1 MSTLW
6 FKFMQFWYLLASF
19 ITRPLQQRVKRR
31 PNLCVPH
38 IRSQDE
44 YEKYRD
50 IARQSSSSHTPWNYY
65 STFKE
70 WIDIAIVIGIW
81 EEDNYI
87 WWNTVLDMKK
97 CNAVKFYGA
106 PWRIQFSLLRLHV
119 INSIRERIT
128 GKYFDE
134 NI

>member
-31 PNLCVPH
+31 PNLCVPY
-38 IRSQDE
+38 IRSHEE

-106 PWRIQFSLLRLHV
+106 SWRIQFSLLRRHV
-119 INSIRERIT
+119 INSMRERIT
-128 GKYFDE
+128 GKYFNED
-134 NI
+134 I

>member
-31 PNLCVPH
+31 PNLCVPY
-38 IRSQDE
+38 IRSYEE
-44 YEKYRD
+44 YKKHRD
-50 IARQSSSSHTPWNYY
+50 VAHQSPCSFPPWKFYSS
-65 STFKE
+65 FKE
-70 WIDIAIVIGIW
+70 WVDIVTVIGIW

-87 WWNTVLDMKK
+87 WWNTVRDIEK
-97 CNAVKFYGA
+97 CNEVAFYGA
-106 PWRIQFSLLRLHV
+106 SWGIQFNLLRLHV